1 MVVKERFTVFG
12 VKNLLLF
19 TKPAACYF
27 NAALM
32 AGHSH
37 REPVDQEDLRKF
49 SIKFQHSHCVMNVH
63 DTCWIVQ
70 KPQCHPQSPLN
81 TTGKTLVLMV
91 RNLMT

>member
-1 MVVKERFTVFG
+1 MH
-12 VKNLLLF
+12 LLLF

-49 SIKFQHSHCVMNVH
+49 SIKFQHSYCVVNVH

-81 TTGKTLVLMV
+81 TTGKPLVLMV